1 MNRKVKQACMWLMV
15 LTMILSVSAAPV
27 YAESGAEAVSPLQ
40 AQIEKRLS
48 DLKKDDNSIG
58 LHAGI
63 AVYDLTDKRFLYQH
77 QARRSYIPAST
88 LKLFTTIT
96 GLDRLGPDYRWKT
109 EVLIDGSLVGNGVVQ
124 GNLILKGYG
133 DPSLKQSDL
142 RDIALALKEKGIRR
156 VTGKLLVDESYFDTQ
171 RLGMGWMWDDEP
183 YGYSA
188 QLSGL
193 AAEKNSVTVSI
204 TPGKASS
211 PAVTLQPATTY
222 LAITNQIQTVP
233 NSSSTFITV
242 ERPRGK
248 NEIIL
253 KGTIGAQAK
262 PYQEAVTMEDP
273 ALYVGELWR
282 DILLQEGI
290 ITPAQKGIEK
300 TVATHG
306 TALHTHYSKPLSE
319 LVIELNKESDNFY
332 ADMLMKTLGATQKG
346 EGSSAAGSA
355 EVRDMLKHAGIESGF
370 RVVDGS
376 GLSRFNWITPEQMV
390 TMLAFVQ
397 EQSYR
402 DALEASLPIAGVDG
416 TLKNRLK
423 GTIAEKKAIAKTG
436 SMGGVN
442 TLAGY
447 VTAQNGHKLAYS
459 IMTNGVYKSKYARDL
474 QDQIVVLLTSYPQ
487 LSMPDGYATDGQ
499 KTYKLSATLDPI
511 LDQPQLENLA
521 VGLLVKSLEST
532 GDEAIWYERDADTLL
547 TPAAN
552 VKMLT
557 SAAALSQLGP
567 EYVYKTELYT
577 DAAKTDSPVIQGN
590 LYVKGYGDPTI
601 HTDDALKVQNGV
613 SVEQIVDVLKEQG
626 IRQITGNLILDET
639 YFDHERL
646 GLGWTWDDEDEAFN
660 PRIGALSLNRGTIAL
675 AYKPGDQEGDAVRIS
690 LYPNTSYLSV
700 KNEAVTVEGG
710 KDSLIIERDRGTNQ
724 IRVTGTLPLDHDGG
738 AKRIPVENP
747 AMYFGTVLKEKMEEE
762 GIRFS
767 GNSQIVLGAVPAT
780 AVKQT
785 EFTSLPLRQIV
796 DYMSKQSDNG
806 YAEMI
811 LKSIGAYKQANGSAD
826 SGIRSVLEMV
836 QAMGGKTN
844 FDMMDGSGLTRYN
857 LISPRHFVSVLEGM
871 SKQHEISPVFEEVL
885 SLAGVDGTLEERFV
899 GTAAEENLTGVT
911 GSMTDVR
918 SLSGYVTTER
928 GEKLVFSLIINGY
941 MSNDLDLNSIE
952 EQIVSNLASHD

>member
-1 MNRKVKQACMWLMV
+1 MNLKVKQACMWLMV
-15 LTMILSVSAAPV
+15 LAMILSVSAAPV
-27 YAESGAEAVSPLQ
+27 YAHSSGAAVSPLQ

-48 DLKKDDNSIG
+48 DLKNDENSIG
-58 LHAGI
+58 LRAGI
-63 AVYDLTDKRFLYQH
+63 AVYDLTDKTFLYQY
-77 QARRSYIPAST
+77 QAKRSYIPAST
-88 LKLFTTIT
+88 QKLFTTIT

-142 RDIALALKEKGIRR
+142 RDITSALKEKGIRR

-193 AAEKNSVTVSI
+193 AVEKNSVILTI
-204 TPGKASS
+204 TPGKTAIPSITS
-211 PAVTLQPATTY
+211 QPVTTY
-222 LAITNQIQTVP
+222 LTITNQIQTVP
-233 NSSSTFITV
+233 NSSATSITV

-273 ALYVGELWR
+273 ALYVGGLWR

-290 ITPAQKGIEK
+290 ITPAQKSVEK
-300 TVATHG
+300 TSVQSG

-319 LVIELNKESDNFY
+319 IMIELNKESDNFY
-332 ADMLMKTLGATQKG
+332 ADMLLKTLGAVQKG
-346 EGSSAAGSA
+346 EGSFAAGSEA
-355 EVRDMLKHAGIESGF
+355 VSDMLKRAGVEPGY

-376 GLSRFNWITPEQMV
+376 GLSRFNWMTPEQMV

-402 DALEASLPIAGVDG
+402 AAFEASLPIAGVDG

-423 GTIAEKKAIAKTG
+423 GTIAEKRAIAKTG
-436 SMGGVN
+436 SMSGVN

-447 VTAQNGHKLAYS
+447 VTAQNGHKIAYS
-459 IMTNGVYKSKYARDL
+459 IMTNGVYKSKYASNL
-474 QDQIVVLLTSYPQ
+474 QDQIVVLLTSHPQ
-487 LSMPDGYATDGQ
+487 QTNPDGYTPEKQ
-499 KTYKLSATLDPI
+499 KSYRLSATLDPI
-511 LDQPQLENLA
+511 LEQPQLQNLA
-521 VGLLVKSLEST
+521 IGLLVKSLDST
-532 GDEAIWYERDADTLL
+532 GDAGIWYERDADTLL

-557 SAAALSQLGP
+557 SAAALTQLGP
-567 EYVYKTELYT
+567 EHVYKTELYT
-577 DAAKTDSPVIQGN
+577 DAAKGNSPVIQGN

-601 HTDDALKVQNGV
+601 HTEDALKVQNGV
-613 SVEQIVDVLKEQG
+613 SVEKIADYLKEQG
-626 IRQITGNLILDET
+626 IKQITGNLILDET
-639 YFDHERL
+639 YFDQERL

-660 PRIGALSLNRGTIAL
+660 PRIGALSINRGTFTL
-675 AYKPGDQEGDAVRIS
+675 AFAPGDKGGDAVRIS
-690 LYPNTSYLSV
+690 LYPNTSYV
-700 KNEAVTVEGG
+700 KIKNEAVTTEGG
-710 KDSLIIERDRGTNQ
+710 KDSLVIERDRGTNQ
-724 IRVTGTLPLDHDGG
+724 IRISGTLPVDHDGG
-738 AKRIPVENP
+738 AKRIPVEDP
-747 AMYFGTVLKEKMEEE
+747 AMYFGTVLKEKMEAA
-762 GIRFS
+762 GIRFT
-767 GNSQIVLGAVPAT
+767 GNSNIVLGAVPT
-780 AVKQT
+780 GAVKQT
-785 EFTSLPLRQIV
+785 EFSSLPLRQIV
-796 DYMSKQSDNG
+796 DYMSKHSDNG

-811 LKSIGAYKQANGSAD
+811 LKSIGASKQADGSAE
-826 SGIRSVLEMV
+826 SGVQSVLEMV
-836 QAMGGKTN
+836 QSLGGKTN

-871 SKQHEISPVFEEVL
+871 SKQREIYPVFEEIL
-885 SLAGVDGTLEERFV
+885 SMAGVDGTLEDRFID
-899 GTAAEENLTGVT
+899 TDAEENLIGVT

-918 SLSGYVTTER
+918 SLSGYVTTR
-928 GEKLVFSLIINGY
+928 SGEKLVFSLMINGY
-941 MSNDLDLNSIE
+941 MQNGLDLTSIE
-952 EQIVSNLASHD
+952 DQIVNSLANYE